1 MKNLL
6 QRALSSLLAF
16 ILLLTSVSA
25 TAETVSDSSPT
36 TLSWEELEEKIKTGS
51 PSYQILDENISSIE
65 IVDYTYL
72 YNSMQKQLN
81 GLSAMQSAYIESGDL
96 EKLNSVNSSMAA
108 LRNTYEDIRDG
119 KLQRDSDDAVNKL
132 RDMQNQVLSAGQTLY
147 ITILSLEQSLADGE
161 RGLGALQRALTEM
174 ELRHSLGQV
183 SDMTVKELERTYDD
197 TKSQLKTLENTI
209 TSLKAQLQ
217 LLIGEAPTGEAELE
231 ALPPV
236 AVDEI
241 VSLTPEADLI
251 AAKKKNYSISTAA
264 VALEKAEEDVSDKN
278 SDYLSG
284 SIKRYELT
292 SAEHTRDAAKLSLLS
307 AEQSFEFS
315 FRNLHRSVLN
325 YLQIW
330 ENKKAAA
337 EYQQQLLALSEK
349 QYELGRISYF
359 ALLNAQDNASNALSD
374 AESAERDLFS
384 ALNNYR
390 NAVMYGFVNEQTQEG
405 GL

>member
-1 MKNLL
+1 MKKIF
-6 QRALSSLLAF
+6 RRTLSSFLAF
-16 ILLLTSVSA
+16 ILLLTPVSA
-25 TAETVSDSSPT
+25 TAETVSDTSTS
-36 TLSWEELEEKIKTGS
+36 TLSWEKLEEQIKAKS
-51 PSYQILDENISSIE
+51 PSYQILDKNISSIE

-81 GLSAMQSAYIESGDL
+81 ELSTMQSYLLESGDR
-96 EKLNSVNSSMAA
+96 EKLNTLNSSMAA

-161 RGLGALQRALTEM
+161 RGLSALQRALTEM
-174 ELRHSLGQV
+174 QLRHTLGQV
-183 SDMTVKELERTYDD
+183 SDIKLKELERKYDD

-241 VSLTPEADLI
+241 ASLTPETDLI
-251 AAKKKNYSISTAA
+251 AAKEKNYSISTAA

-325 YLQIW
+325 CLQIW

-337 EYQQQLLALSEK
+337 KYQQQLLALSEK
-349 QYELGRISYF
+349 QYDLGRISYF
-359 ALLNAQDNASNALSD
+359 SLLNAQDNASNALSD

-405 GL
+405 

>member
-1 MKNLL
+1 MKKLFF
-6 QRALSSLLAF
+6 RTLSSFLAF
-16 ILLLTSVSA
+16 ILLLTPVSA
-25 TAETVSDSSPT
+25 TAETVSDTSAS
-36 TLSWEELEEKIKTGS
+36 TLSWEKLEEQIKAKS
-51 PSYQILDENISSIE
+51 PSYQILDKNISSIE

-81 GLSAMQSAYIESGDL
+81 ELSSMQSYLLESGDR
-96 EKLNSVNSSMAA
+96 EKLNTLNSSMAA

-161 RGLGALQRALTEM
+161 RGLSALQRALTEM
-174 ELRHSLGQV
+174 QLRHTLGQV
-183 SDMTVKELERTYDD
+183 SDIKLKELERKYDD

-236 AVDEI
+236 SVDEI
-241 VSLTPEADLI
+241 SSLTPETDLI
-251 AAKKKNYSISTAA
+251 AAKEKNYSISTAA

-292 SAEHTRDAAKLSLLS
+292 SAEHTRDAAKLSLIS

-330 ENKKAAA
+330 ENKKATA

-405 GL
+405 

>member
-1 MKNLL
+1 MKKLFF
-6 QRALSSLLAF
+6 RTLSSFLAF
-16 ILLLTSVSA
+16 ILLLTPVSA
-25 TAETVSDSSPT
+25 TAETVSDTSAS
-36 TLSWEELEEKIKTGS
+36 TLSWEKLEEQIKAKS
-51 PSYQILDENISSIE
+51 PSYQILDKNISSIE

-81 GLSAMQSAYIESGDL
+81 GLSSMQSAYIESGDL

-119 KLQRDSDDAVNKL
+119 KLQRDSDDAVNQL
-132 RDMQNQVLSAGQTLY
+132 RNMQNQVLSAGQTLY

-161 RGLGALQRALTEM
+161 RGLSALQRALTEM
-174 ELRHSLGQV
+174 QLRHTLGQV
-183 SDMTVKELERTYDD
+183 SDIKLKELERKYDD

-231 ALPPV
+231 ELP
-236 AVDEI
+236 AVVTDEI
-241 VSLTPEADLI
+241 SSLTPETDLI
-251 AAKKKNYSISTAA
+251 AAKEKNYSISTAA

-292 SAEHTRDAAKLSLLS
+292 SAEHTRDAAKLSLFS
-307 AEQSFEFS
+307 AEQNFEFS

-330 ENKKAAA
+330 ENKKATA

-390 NAVMYGFVNEQTQEG
+390 NAVMYGFVNDQTQEG
-405 GL
+405 

>member
-1 MKNLL
+1 MKKLFF
-6 QRALSSLLAF
+6 RTLSSFLAF
-16 ILLLTSVSA
+16 ILLLTPVSA
-25 TAETVSDSSPT
+25 TAETVSDTSAS
-36 TLSWEELEEKIKTGS
+36 TLSWEKLEEQIKAKS
-51 PSYQILDENISSIE
+51 PSYQILDKNISSIE

-81 GLSAMQSAYIESGDL
+81 ELSSMQSFLLESGDR

-161 RGLGALQRALTEM
+161 RGLSALQRALTEM
-174 ELRHSLGQV
+174 QLRHTLGQV
-183 SDMTVKELERTYDD
+183 SDIKLKELERKYDD

-236 AVDEI
+236 SVDEI
-241 VSLTPEADLI
+241 SSLTPETDLI
-251 AAKKKNYSISTAA
+251 AAKEKNYSISTAA

-292 SAEHTRDAAKLSLLS
+292 SAEHTRDAAKLSLIS

-330 ENKKAAA
+330 ENKKATA

-405 GL
+405 

>member
-1 MKNLL
+1 MKKLFF
-6 QRALSSLLAF
+6 RALSSFLAF
-16 ILLLTSVSA
+16 ILLFAPVSA
-25 TAETVSDSSPT
+25 TSETVSDTSSS
-36 TLSWEELEEKIKTGS
+36 TLSWEKLEEQIKAKS
-51 PSYQILDENISSIE
+51 PSYQILDKNISSIE

-81 GLSAMQSAYIESGDL
+81 ELSSMQSYLLESGDR
-96 EKLNSVNSSMAA
+96 EKLNTLNSSMAA

-119 KLQRDSDDAVNKL
+119 KLQRDSDDAVNQL
-132 RDMQNQVLSAGQTLY
+132 RNMQNQVISAGQTLY

-161 RGLGALQRALTEM
+161 RGLSALQRALTEM
-174 ELRHSLGQV
+174 QLRHTLGQV
-183 SDMTVKELERTYDD
+183 SDIKLKELERRYDD

-231 ALPPV
+231 ALPSV
-236 AVDEI
+236 SVDEI
-241 VSLTPEADLI
+241 ASLTPETDLI
-251 AAKKKNYSISTAA
+251 AAKQKNYSISTAA
-264 VALEKAEEDVSDKN
+264 VALEKSEEDVSDKN

-292 SAEHTRDAAKLSLLS
+292 SAEHTRDAAKLSLIS
-307 AEQSFEFS
+307 AEQNFEFS

-325 YLQIW
+325 CQQIW

-337 EYQQQLLALSEK
+337 KYQQQLLALSEK
-349 QYELGRISYF
+349 QYNLGRISYF

-405 GL
+405 